1 MISLPV
7 TALYAG
13 LMGLWLLGLGFE
25 VMRRRRRHD
34 VSVGDGGVRALE
46 LAMRAHGNACE
57 YVPIAL
63 ILLAL
68 AEGMG
73 APGGVLHLF
82 GLMLVAGRLI
92 HGGYFLAGAR
102 RLNLRILGMLLTVG
116 MIGMVALGLVFH
128 ALARIG

>member
-1 MISLPV
+1 MSLPV

-34 VSVGDGGVRALE
+34 VSTGDGGVRDLE

-57 YVPIAL
+57 YVPVAL
-63 ILLAL
+63 ILLGL

-73 APGGVLHLF
+73 APGWVVHLF

-102 RLNLRILGMLLTVG
+102 RLNLRILGMMLTIG
-116 MIGMVALGLVFH
+116 MIGAVALGLVFH

>member
-1 MISLPV
+1 MPLPV

-13 LMGLWLLGLGFE
+13 LMGLWLMGLGYE

-63 ILLAL
+63 ILLGL

-73 APGGVLHLF
+73 APVWVLHGF
-82 GLMLVAGRLI
+82 GLMLVAGRLL

-102 RLNLRILGMLLTVG
+102 RLSLRATGMLLTVG
-116 MIGMVALGLVFH
+116 MIAAVALGLVFH
-128 ALARIG
+128 ALARIW

>member
-1 MISLPV
+1 MSLPV

-13 LMGLWLLGLGFE
+13 LMGLWLLGLGFA
-25 VMRRRRRHD
+25 VVRQRRRHD

-63 ILLAL
+63 ILLGL

-73 APGGVLHLF
+73 APGWALHGF
-82 GLMLVAGRLI
+82 GLMLVAGRAL
-92 HGGYFLAGAR
+92 HGAYFLTGAR
-102 RLNLRILGMLLTVG
+102 VLKVRVLGMMLTLG
-116 MIGMVALGLVFH
+116 MIGALALGLAFH
-128 ALARIG
+128 ALARTG